1 MMSRS
6 KSGHGNGS
14 RRSGPH
20 HEYYAPVAWI
30 AILLGCWLLISEWQI
45 LPSLISHTM
54 AALH

>member
-6 KSGHGNGS
+6 NSEHGRGR

-30 AILLGCWLLISEWQI
+30 AVLLGGWFLISEWPVV
-45 LPSLISHTM
+45 PSLISHTM
-54 AALH
+54 ASLH